1 MRSLPVTPKAKA
13 AQRHER
19 REPSQ
24 VWSRGAARP
33 DLRRERNTKGRGE
46 LGALP
51 VRVGRLTKWLHSCG
65 MSRPGRLRYTKKVSL
80 RTEIVVSADNPI
92 TAPQWYDQ

>member
-1 MRSLPVTPKAKA
+1 
-13 AQRHER
+13 
-19 REPSQ
+19 
-24 VWSRGAARP
+24 
-33 DLRRERNTKGRGE
+33 
-46 LGALP
+46 
-51 VRVGRLTKWLHSCG
+51 